1 MQQIYVQMNRR
12 LLFLLLLGFLTVGN
26 LRAQWTPTDS
36 LWLKD
41 ILSGRDTLRLNPE
54 TLDAIQKG
62 TLINPGNSPVTP
74 MMEAARELP
83 LLIDFEEYFQS
94 IDSAVPRKFNWTDL
108 PPALFLRFYN
118 PVMPKDFENMLEN
131 VSNHV
136 QDTKFEGPAAF
147 QTSFVHPLNMLFS
160 KTYRQ
165 FYNNSLTAKN
175 LKYYNENPSPQQ
187 KKKMQNYA
195 TPRTDRLVVASDS
208 ATYHRRKEAL
218 PLPLVTLWVKKDS
231 VPELLPDSILTD

>member
-118 PVMPKDFENMLEN
+118 PVMPPIIVFP
-131 VSNHV
+131 VGG
-136 QDTKFEGPAAF
+136 TAFEGPSGVF
-147 QTSFVHPLNMLFS
+147 QTDFVHPLNMLFS